1 MKGLFAFALLS
12 VASTA
17 SARTFTVRNNCD
29 FTVWPGMYT
38 DPTAGP
44 SRPDFAT
51 GWEAA
56 PNTQVSFSVP
66 NDWKAGRIWGRLECD
81 FSTDPGPNS
90 CASGGCNGGLECAAD
105 GGTGVPPV
113 TLAEWTLQGAGNL
126 DNYDVS
132 IVDGANIPMAVTN
145 NVNCPVADCPVDLN
159 ANCPAELASPAG
171 CRSACF
177 ANLDE
182 NPQDSPNCCT
192 GSHNTEDTCPSS
204 GVQFYSYFKDAC
216 PNAYVYAYDDASALR
231 TCDSGLNAD
240 YTLTFCP

>member
-66 NDWKAGRIWGRLECD
+66 NDWKAGRIWVRPQL
-81 FSTDPGPNS
+81 
-90 CASGGCNGGLECAAD
+90 L
-105 GGTGVPPV
+105 
-113 TLAEWTLQGAGNL
+113 
-126 DNYDVS
+126 
-132 IVDGANIPMAVTN
+132 
-145 NVNCPVADCPVDLN
+145 
-159 ANCPAELASPAG
+159 
-171 CRSACF
+171 RS
-177 ANLDE
+177 
-182 NPQDSPNCCT
+182 
-192 GSHNTEDTCPSS
+192 NTC
-204 GVQFYSYFKDAC
+204 
-216 PNAYVYAYDDASALR
+216 
-231 TCDSGLNAD
+231 
-240 YTLTFCP
+240 